1 MKSISCLF
9 FLVLILAIWPR
20 RILTHDVGD
29 NKSNVPDDV
38 ITEACA
44 KTPYKDLCI
53 SSIKD
58 DDESPGSADL
68 HDVAR
73 IAVKIAWINASDAQ
87 YEMKKMLNSTSAS
100 SIQHCLMDCD
110 ATYDDAVANLEES
123 ASAFDSKGYG
133 DIVAWVAASM
143 VDPQTCEDYFKDIPG
158 YTSPVT
164 RMNNVV
170 MQLCSN
176 ALALTKLVADGQ
188 N

>member
-1 MKSISCLF
+1 MKSVSCLF

-20 RILTHDVGD
+20 RILTHGG
-29 NKSNVPDDV
+29 NKNNHTNVL
-38 ITEACA
+38 TEACG

-53 SSIKD
+53 SSIKYD
-58 DDESPGSADL
+58 DKSPGSDL
-68 HDVAR
+68 HNMAR
-73 IAVKIAWINASDAQ
+73 IAVKIAWINASEAQ
-87 YEMKKMLNSTSAS
+87 DQMKKMLDTTSLPY
-100 SIQHCLMDCD
+100 IQQCLMDCD

-123 ASAFDSKGYG
+123 HGAFDTKGYG
-133 DIVAWVAASM
+133 DIVTWVAAAM

-164 RMNNVV
+164 SMNNVV

-176 ALALTKLVADGQ
+176 ALALTKLVADGK